1 MAGIADWN
9 IGRASHFTVRPSPL
23 NRISNLSFGYGTD
36 LPNVSGAARG
46 GIYAF
51 DGVVPFGEPSGEIQI
66 TRSDSATTR
75 GYNSG
80 RIRAGFHIQDVE
92 PPLEASADASKGV
105 VGELFCCAQEVN
117 DEIVSKPI
125 AQPPDF
131 EADKIEGCFSL
142 SISYDYFAGSVLLSI
157 RALKRFGT
165 IIGDKLADNVNVAM
179 GLTPGDFFGVV
190 FDWHNTEDLT
200 ISPVPYPTT
209 ILRGYTCTQT
219 DFSDLTL
226 RIMAAHDYTPVSAGE
241 LTPYRIDQEK
251 RWNIAADFSIG
262 KFHIVDPALE
272 GGWFSTRNTH
282 GVALTHFEILKLGT

>member
-9 IGRASHFTVRPSPL
+9 IGPGSFLTVRTSPL
-23 NRISNLSFGYGTD
+23 NNLSNLTFGYGTD

-46 GIYAF
+46 GIYDF
-51 DGVVPFGEPSGEIQI
+51 DGVVPFGEPSQVVQI

-80 RIRAGFHIQDVE
+80 RIQVGWHVQDVE
-92 PPLEASADASKGV
+92 PPLEASADASKGAV
-105 VGELFCCAQEVN
+105 ASLFCCAQEVN

-131 EADKIEGCFSL
+131 EADKIEGCFTMDVSF
-142 SISYDYFAGSVLLSI
+142 DYFDGSVLLAL
-157 RALKRFGT
+157 RALKRFGG
-165 IIGDKLADNVNVAM
+165 IVGNKLATNVDVAM
-179 GLTPGDFFGVV
+179 GLGPGDFLGVIL
-190 FDWHNTEDLT
+190 DWHNTEDLT
-200 ISPVPYPTT
+200 ISPLPYPTT

-219 DFSDLTL
+219 DFSDPTL
-226 RIMAAHDYTPVSAGE
+226 RIMAAHDYTPVPASE
-241 LTPYRIDQEK
+241 LTPYRIEQEK
-251 RWNIAADFSIG
+251 IWNIAADFSVG

-282 GVALTHFEILKLGT
+282 GLALTHFEILKLGT